1 MSHRTLP
8 AFLLPL
14 CLLSLACSSVQQP
27 TASLNSA
34 DIGGVTADGFTVN
47 FDLGVRNPNS
57 FELPLTDADY
67 ALSLGGVKLIDDRV
81 SPGGSIPAGG
91 TSNVVVPVRLSFDSL
106 LKAQRAITESG
117 GDVPYELDGAL
128 GFSPGGKAA
137 GGLASL
143 GVPSRIPLRFS
154 GTLPL
159 RQLLSDPQVL
169 LSSPAARKLAQR
181 GLESILGR

>member
-1 MSHRTLP
+1 MSRHPLP

-14 CLLSLACSSVQQP
+14 CLLSLACSAVQQP

-34 DIGGVTADGFTVN
+34 DIGAVTTDGFTVN
-47 FDLGVRNPNS
+47 FDLGVNNPNA

-67 ALSLGGVKLIDDRV
+67 ALSLGGVRVIDDDV

-91 TSNVVVPVRLSFDSL
+91 TGNVVVPVRLSFDSL

-117 GDVPYELDGAL
+117 GDVPYAFEGAL
-128 GFSPGGKAA
+128 GFKSA
-137 GGLASL
+137 GGLAAL
-143 GVPSRIPLRFS
+143 GIPNRIPLRFS

-159 RQLLSDPQVL
+159 RRLLADPQVL
-169 LSSPAARKLAQR
+169 LNSPAARKLAQR
-181 GLESILGR
+181 GLESLLSR